1 MKRGSDGRDK
11 ESLKDQGKDS
21 RDFSVGEEIPETTPC
36 GDESSGPGE
45 ELEADMETILNE
57 LMSAKEM
64 AERLSGE
71 NKALN
76 EAAAR
81 ARADFF
87 NFRQRIEREQERT
100 RQLAS
105 EGAAATFIPVLDN
118 LDRALSSMKGDFD
131 SLLKGVEMVRGQF
144 FSALQSMGVSLI
156 ETTGKPFDPTFHE
169 AVAIDEPESDEQE
182 GIVTEEIQPGY
193 MIAGKVLRA
202 ARVKVA
208 RGSS

>member
-1 MKRGSDGRDK
+1 MKRGNDN

-21 RDFSVGEEIPETTPC
+21 SGLCAGEEIPETQPC
-36 GDESSGPGE
+36 RDEDSGSGE
-45 ELEADMETILNE
+45 MLEADMETILKD
-57 LMSAKEM
+57 LMSAKDM
-64 AERLSGE
+64 AEKLGVE

-87 NFRQRIEREQERT
+87 NFRQRIEREQERS

-105 EGAAATFIPVLDN
+105 EGAAAAFIPVMDN
-118 LDRALSSMKGDFD
+118 LGRALSSPQGDFD

-169 AVAIDEPESDEQE
+169 AVAIDEPDSDEEE

>member
-1 MKRGSDGRDK
+1 MKRGSDNR
-11 ESLKDQGKDS
+11 SLKDNGEDS
-21 RDFSVGEEIPETTPC
+21 RDFCVGEEIPGTRPC
-36 GDESSGPGE
+36 DADDGESGKVF
-45 ELEADMETILNE
+45 EADMETVLNE
-57 LMSAKEM
+57 LISAKEM
-64 AERLSGE
+64 AEKLSGE

-87 NFRQRIEREQERT
+87 NFRQRIEREQERS
-100 RQLAS
+100 RHLAS

-118 LDRALSSMKGDFD
+118 LDRALSSPQGDFD

-169 AVAIDEPESDEQE
+169 AVAIDEPDSDEEE